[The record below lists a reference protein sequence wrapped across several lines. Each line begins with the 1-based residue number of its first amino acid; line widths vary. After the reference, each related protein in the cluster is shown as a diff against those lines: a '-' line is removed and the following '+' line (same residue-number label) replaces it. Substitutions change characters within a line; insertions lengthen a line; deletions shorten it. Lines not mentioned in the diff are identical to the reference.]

1 MPRKLRAAKTGILVD
16 VATQPLKPDLI
27 LTLDATGVIQDARV
41 SPADIDSFSSVSL
54 IGQRLCDTCET
65 SNAAKAERLVQQ
77 AIEHEICGYSQIN
90 QKLPGGD
97 SALFE
102 FVAVRGDSGQLTV
115 IGKNMQT
122 VVRIQERLLASQRAI
137 ESEIWK
143 LRELEARYTT
153 LVNANSDAVIVVR
166 DPDLQVIDANTQARR
181 NIGLSVGD
189 SISELVLSEHD
200 SNRLQQLIETA
211 RQSGRAPLSIM
222 VAGVAQESWRLRVS
236 CYSSNASVQ
245 FLLQFSVHNLT
256 RRLGNAEALDGI
268 SFSDIL
274 THLPDGMVAVNAD
287 DMITHVNQAFATL
300 VNQQNHEQMLGE
312 PIHRWLKTSDSTISV
327 LRDRLSAEERI
338 SDFPGY
344 VHTTDNTERQQ
355 VILSAK
361 RLAADE
367 TDLMLMVVRPVAA

>member
-1 MPRKLRAAKTGILVD
+1 M
-16 VATQPLKPDLI
+16 ATSPLKPDLI
-27 LTLDATGVIQDARV
+27 LTLDATGVIQDARIN
-41 SPADIDSFSSVSL
+41 PADNESFSPVSL
-54 IGQRLCDTCET
+54 IGQRWQDTCEA
-65 SNAAKAERLVQQ
+65 SNAAKAERLVQE

-90 QKLPGGD
+90 QHLPGGD

-137 ESEIWK
+137 ETEIWK

-153 LVNANSDAVIVVR
+153 LVNASSDAVIVVR
-166 DPDLQVIDANTQARR
+166 EPDLQVIDANTQARR
-181 NIGLSVGD
+181 NIGLSAGD
-189 SISELVLSEHD
+189 NISELVLSEQD
-200 SNRLQQLIETA
+200 NNKLQQLIDTA

-236 CYSSNASVQ
+236 CYSSNGSVQ
-245 FLLQFSVHNLT
+245 FLLQFSIHNLA
-256 RRLGNAEALDGI
+256 RKLSNVEALSGI

-274 THLPDGMVAVNAD
+274 THLPDGMVAVNTD
-287 DMITHVNQAFATL
+287 DVITHVNQAFATL
-300 VNQQNHEQMLGE
+300 VNCQSHEQMVGE
-312 PIHRWLKTSDSTISV
+312 PIHRWLQTSDSTISA
-327 LRDRLSAEERI
+327 LRDRLHVEDRI
-338 SDFPGY
+338 SELPGY
-344 VHTTDNTERQQ
+344 LHAAVDENTQRRQ

-367 TDLMLMVVRPVAA
+367 NDLMLMVVRPVAA